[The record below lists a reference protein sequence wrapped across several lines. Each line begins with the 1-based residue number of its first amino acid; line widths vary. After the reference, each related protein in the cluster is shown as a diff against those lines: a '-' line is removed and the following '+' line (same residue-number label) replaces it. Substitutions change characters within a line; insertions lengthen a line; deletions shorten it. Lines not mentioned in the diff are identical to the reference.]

1 MNKEV
6 QQFVDSVSDDRRGL
20 YEKLEALIMGMYP
33 SAEVVIT
40 YGIPTY
46 KAKGGLVGLGYW
58 KDGVSFFPFGG
69 KYLDEFRA
77 KYPAIKTGKGTINFK
92 LTDKIPVGAL
102 KKIIK
107 LAIEQP
113 KGR

>member
-33 SAEVVIT
+33 SAEVVIS

-46 KAKGGLVGLGYW
+46 KAKGGRLGRIR
-58 KDGVSFFPFGG
+58 SRLP
-69 KYLDEFRA
+69 
-77 KYPAIKTGKGTINFK
+77 P
-92 LTDKIPVGAL
+92 
-102 KKIIK
+102 
-107 LAIEQP
+107 
-113 KGR
+113 